1 MNARRPSGVYPPMQ
15 TQIPL
20 HAPPPGLPSSPP
32 PLDDLPPAAVVEPEP
47 EFDPDIDLTVVPV
60 DKPRDFETFY
70 REGYAGIARALT
82 LTLGNLD
89 LAQEA
94 TDEAMV
100 RAYVRWDKIRAYD
113 NPGGWVYR
121 VGLNWARSARRR
133 LARAMPFHERPVVD
147 ATVSDPA
154 NFAALRDLD
163 VGLRA
168 VVVCRLLLDW
178 SVDETAVALRIKPGT
193 VKSRLHR
200 ALGQLEQ
207 TLGETS

>member
-1 MNARRPSGVYPPMQ
+1 MNPTDHSGVYYAMQ
-15 TQIPL
+15 SPL
-20 HAPPPGLPSSPP
+20 PVHDPPPAPARSHE
-32 PLDDLPPAAVVEPEP
+32 PAATAA
-47 EFDPDIDLTVVPV
+47 DPTGTQTEMNNVPV
-60 DKPRDFETFY
+60 VHLGVPRDFETFY
-70 REGYAGIARALT
+70 RDGYADIARALT
-82 LTLGNLD
+82 VTLGDLD

-100 RAYVRWDKIRAYD
+100 RAYARWERIGSYD

-133 LARAMPFHERPVVD
+133 LTRVVPFHDRRVIDAPV
-147 ATVSDPA
+147 TDPA
-154 NFAALRDLD
+154 NYAALRELD

-178 SVDETAVALRIKPGT
+178 SVDETAAALRLKPGT

-200 ALGQLEQ
+200 ALSQLERN
-207 TLGETS
+207 LGDTR